1 MQPDRSLAALAR
13 MAKTKQVCVGSR
25 PTLAAGNDLVCAR
38 CGEAGEPVCERP
50 TLLGYRCRYYG
61 WKGADPA
68 VQDEQEQAEALGQT
82 RIALEQAVERVGDA
96 LGILDHRGKKA
107 KEQGTAVL
115 RGLQADLAALGER
128 LRKTS

>member
-1 MQPDRSLAALAR
+1 MQPDRSPAALAR

-50 TLLGYRCRYYG
+50 TLLGYRCTYYG
-61 WKGADPA
+61 WKGDHPA
-68 VQDEQEQAEALGQT
+68 AQDEQKRAEALGQA
-82 RIALEQAVERVGDA
+82 RVAVEQAVERVGDA

-115 RGLQADLAALGER
+115 RGLQADLAALGKR